1 MLLPPLQQVLY
12 PLGEQVATAED
23 AQLSLRSGQQGGLIG
38 LVSGQPDVTTSSGA
52 LPTTVEPLE
61 LAATKGSGVPAG
73 TMIKSPDYEGE
84 VTRIGVVETY
94 MGEYDYQRL
103 DDMIHG
109 YVPGVAADPSCLC
122 QPVARLISKKYED
135 NNAPELAVDAHPKIY
150 KASSRALNDKNVVA
164 IMHKIRVKPDPKPAA
179 PAAKPKPKPMT
190 YRKPTAPKAKSKS
203 KSKVAP
209 EPPKAKSK
217 VAPEPPKAKAKSKVA
232 PEPPKGGGQRK
243 LPRGVRDYQKRLEKE
258 AAAKEAEDGMA
269 MDTLE

>member
-103 DDMIHG
+103 DDMIH
-109 YVPGVAADPSCLC
+109 V
-122 QPVARLISKKYED
+122 RLHGKRPWAKQ
-135 NNAPELAVDAHPKIY
+135 
-150 KASSRALNDKNVVA
+150 ASAMLL
-164 IMHKIRVKPDPKPAA
+164 DPK
-179 PAAKPKPKPMT
+179 
-190 YRKPTAPKAKSKS
+190 
-203 KSKVAP
+203 
-209 EPPKAKSK
+209 
-217 VAPEPPKAKAKSKVA
+217 
-232 PEPPKGGGQRK
+232 K
-243 LPRGVRDYQKRLEKE
+243 LIP
-258 AAAKEAEDGMA
+258 GM
-269 MDTLE
+269 MMPHPDIGI